1 MPYIR
6 IKTGPDKGKIYEIKD
21 QVVTIGR
28 DKTMTIQILD
38 QGSSRNHA
46 EIFRLGELYI
56 IRDVS
61 STNGTYVNNVRT
73 QEEVLKD
80 GDEVLIGSTVL
91 VFEDRP
97 RVESG
102 SEKSDVTFDDREDL
116 ATTTVEISVEKDK
129 SKGEQVVGREVE
141 SRNLQVTH
149 EVSRI
154 IAGETNLEAMMTRT
168 LEAVLKAIGA
178 SHAYFLT
185 IDKDKGRMIPR
196 FRAVREGESME
207 VKLSRAIVKH
217 VLKSLRPALTS
228 DAMIDDRFSFSE
240 SIILRKIRSVIC
252 VPLPAP
258 GDVVGVLYF
267 HKSEGATFTVED
279 LELTSQVA
287 LQMSM
292 AFEAFRVRGELR
304 RSMASAVRALVQAME
319 IYDPAGQGHAS
330 RVADYAQAIAM
341 QLGLPKD
348 EVYLVRLSA
357 LLHDVGKLTV
367 LHQESGGFKKD
378 VDPRQLRDEKHVYAG
393 EKIVSSIDGGKVL
406 LPGVKYHHER
416 ADGGGFPYKVKN
428 IDMPLQARIV
438 IVANA
443 FDNAVAGEMSDRAQA
458 PMKDAIRDFANRG
471 GTEFDEDVV
480 KALLICHRNNT
491 LYQVPELH
499 LEE

>member
-1 MPYIR
+1 MPYVR

-28 DKTMTIQILD
+28 DKSMMIQILD

-46 EIFRLGELYI
+46 EIFKLGELYI

-91 VFEDRP
+91 VFEDKP
-97 RVESG
+97 RTDE
-102 SEKSDVTFDDREDL
+102 EKKADVTFDDREDL
-116 ATTTVEISVEKDK
+116 ATTTVEISVDKDK
-129 SKGEQVVGREVE
+129 NKNEVVVGREVE
-141 SRNLQVTH
+141 SRNLQVTY
-149 EVSRI
+149 EVSKI
-154 IAGETNLEAMMTRT
+154 IAGETNFEAVMTRT
-168 LEAVLKAIGA
+168 LDTVLKAIGA

-185 IDKDKGRMIPR
+185 IDKDKGKMTPR
-196 FRAVREGESME
+196 FRAIREGESAE

-252 VPLPAP
+252 MPLLAP
-258 GDVVGVLYF
+258 GDVMGVLYF

-292 AFEAFRVRGELR
+292 AYEAFRFKGQLR

-319 IYDPAGQGHAS
+319 IHDPASRGHAN

-341 QLGLPKD
+341 QVGLPKD
-348 EVYLVRLSA
+348 DVYLVRLSA
-357 LLHDVGKLTV
+357 LLHDVGKLSV
-367 LHQESGGFKKD
+367 LHQETSAFKKD
-378 VDPRQLRDEKHVYAG
+378 LDPRQLRDEKHVYAG
-393 EKIVSSIDGGKVL
+393 EKIVASIDGGRQL

-416 ADGGGFPYKVKN
+416 ADGSGFPYKVKN
-428 IDMPLQARIV
+428 IDTPIQARIV

-443 FDNAVAGEMSDRAQA
+443 FENAISGETSGSACAQ
-458 PMKDAIRDFANRG
+458 MKDVIKDFANRG
-471 GTEFDEDVV
+471 GNEFDEDVI

-491 LYQVPELH
+491 LYQVPELY